1 MHTSPSVCKS
11 SGFIGS
17 YVDKDTGDETPT
29 EWGIIHSSKK
39 GAHIVPALSDITY
52 ILYFIWGINYEK
64 KRNYFKYANGFSWSN
79 L

>member
-1 MHTSPSVCKS
+1 VHTSPSVCKS

-39 GAHIVPALSDITY
+39 GVHIVPALPDIT
-52 ILYFIWGINYEK
+52 
-64 KRNYFKYANGFSWSN
+64 
-79 L
+79 